1 MCTFF
6 LQFYHIRELCE
17 MRCMQVWY
25 IFKCMV
31 TQLSLDTGSI
41 NSQQVLTSHGLMM
54 VSHSHSYGK
63 VLSKTK
69 HV

>member
-1 MCTFF
+1 
-6 LQFYHIRELCE
+6 

-31 TQLSLDTGSI
+31 TQLSLDTGSV

-54 VSHSHSYGK
+54 VSHSHIYGK